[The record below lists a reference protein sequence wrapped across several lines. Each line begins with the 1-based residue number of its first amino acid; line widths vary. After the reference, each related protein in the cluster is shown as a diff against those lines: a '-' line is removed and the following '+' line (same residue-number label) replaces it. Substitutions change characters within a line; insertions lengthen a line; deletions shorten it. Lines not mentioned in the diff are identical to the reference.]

1 MSREK
6 YAKQDEQLYFHIRNM
21 QAGRMDSY
29 TEVYNLSAKYLYKII
44 YDIVQNY
51 HTTED
56 MLQETFLK
64 IYNNIGSLQSPE
76 AYFVWA
82 GRIATNLCVR
92 HIHKYRKEVLTT
104 ATEDGEGNEEFIFDT
119 VAEDNEMFI
128 PESVLENKEH
138 QRMIGEVIDSL
149 SVEQKLAV
157 QCFYF
162 EEMSVKEIATLM
174 ECSEGTIKS
183 RLNYARKSIKDSV
196 LNIEK
201 TQGTKLYSFGAIP
214 VLLLIFKNTA
224 QAAVPASAVASTG
237 AALAGMYGN
246 GGLVAGASTTVG
258 GANLVGGTTTG
269 VTGMTATTG
278 TAVASG
284 AAAASISGKLVAIIA
299 SAVIATGGIVG
310 GTIWAVNEESKKVN
324 IEENTT
330 EIMTENKVV
339 EDETVNV
346 EQSTNEEE
354 TDNKN
359 DQDINQNGDVI
370 PPGGKYIVASTGKE
384 INEGNKMPENP
395 ERDDCYYFGDYKYI
409 YTNGDWKVEL
419 GEIEDFSTR
428 ERFGEILDSIA
439 GYEVTNIS
447 GLFMECSGMVEAPK
461 IPESVTNL
469 VGTFSGCKSLVEAPV
484 IPKGARYMADTFL
497 NCESLIEAPEIPDSV
512 EMMDG
517 CFSHCISLVEA
528 PKIPE
533 GVTSLLET
541 FSYCKSLEKAP
552 ELPESVIDL
561 SSTFMECSSL
571 VEAPVIPK
579 NVGNMENMFAYC
591 ENLEKVPEIPYGVTN
606 MDYTFYWCRK
616 MKEAPEL
623 PETVINLKAT
633 FHSCESLLEAPNIPP
648 EVVDLS
654 YTFANCI
661 SLVKAPEIPMG
672 VKRMEYTFGQCE
684 KLTSAPVIPASVID
698 VTSTFIYCFGL
709 TGTITIDA
717 NPVQYDEFLQG
728 ISLESQNI
736 EVVGASTMLEELK
749 ATSGFHVED

>member
-21 QAGRMDSY
+21 QAGHMESY
-29 TEVYNLSAKYLYKII
+29 TEVYNLSSKYLYKII
-44 YDIVQNY
+44 YDIVQDY

-92 HIHKYRKEVLTT
+92 HIHKYRKEVLTI

-162 EEMSVKEIATLM
+162 EEMSVKEIAALM

-224 QAAVPASAVASTG
+224 QAAVPASAVAGTG
-237 AALAGMYGN
+237 AALAGMYGT
-246 GGLVAGASTTVG
+246 GGSVAGSS
-258 GANLVGGTTTG
+258 
-269 VTGMTATTG
+269 
-278 TAVASG
+278 VAAG
-284 AAAASISGKLVAIIA
+284 ISGKLVAIIA

-310 GTIWAVNEESKKVN
+310 GTIWAVNEENKRANV
-324 IEENTT
+324 EDNTT

-339 EDETVNV
+339 DDETINI
-346 EQSTNEEE
+346 EQSTAEDE

-359 DQDINQNGDVI
+359 NSDINQNGDVI
-370 PPGGKYIVASTGKE
+370 PTGGKYIVASTGEE
-384 INEGNKMPENP
+384 INEGSKMPEEP

-409 YTNGDWKVEL
+409 YTNGEWKVEL

-428 ERFGEILDSIA
+428 EYFGEILDCIA

-469 VGTFSGCKSLVEAPV
+469 VGTFSGCKSLVEPPV
-484 IPKGARYMADTFL
+484 IPKGVRYMADTFL
-497 NCESLIEAPEIPDSV
+497 NCESLIAAPEIPDSV

-541 FSYCKSLEKAP
+541 FSYCKSLIKAP

-561 SSTFMECSSL
+561 SATFMECSSL
-571 VEAPVIPK
+571 VEAPAIPK
-579 NVGNMENMFAYC
+579 NVGNMDNTFAYC
-591 ENLEKVPEIPYGVTN
+591 ENLEKAPEIPYGVTN
-606 MDYTFYWCRK
+606 MDYAFYWCK
-616 MKEAPEL
+616 KITEAPKL

-633 FHSCESLLEAPNIPP
+633 FHTCESLLEVPNIPP

-684 KLTSAPVIPASVID
+684 KLTSAPAIPASVID
-698 VTSTFIYCFGL
+698 VTSTFIHCYGL

-728 ISLESQNI
+728 ISFEAQNLEVI
-736 EVVGASTMLEELK
+736 GESTMLEELK
-749 ATSGFHVED
+749 GTSDFYDSSEN